1 MPVDLIPLIVSAA
14 GTRRADMARTASMR
28 IASELSRFDGW
39 YSDPLVDELA
49 GLLGMIADGAA
60 RNGALVSD
68 AYLTSVMRQMGELP
82 VSGPDVVQG
91 SARAGVTSADAYAR
105 LASKYRYH
113 LSTGVD
119 KPRALDLIIKRADR
133 MVATDVS
140 LGARE
145 QSRATMAANGV
156 KLYRRVIRPELSQG
170 GTCGLCFVAA
180 DRKYSTMDLMPIHDG
195 CRCLPMLITDDN
207 DPGLS
212 LNAEDLQAVYDAA
225 GGSTKGADLKR
236 VRIQV
241 DEHGELGPV
250 LSEAKHHTRTKEEV
264 VKDSSQPTLEHARQS
279 LAALEKALA
288 DSHAAAAAGEDRDA
302 PIAYLTGR
310 ITKIKDKMSA
320 GTYRNQ

>member
-1 MPVDLIPLIVSAA
+1 MPADLIPLIVSAA

-49 GLLGMIADGAA
+49 GLLGMIADGAT

-68 AYLTSVMRQMGELP
+68 AYLTSVMRQMGEIP

-91 SARAGVTSADAYAR
+91 SARAGVTSSDAYAR

-133 MVATDVS
+133 MIATDVS

-145 QSRATMAANGV
+145 QSRATMAANGI
-156 KLYRRVIRPELSQG
+156 KLYRRVVRPEMSQG

-180 DRKYSTMDLMPIHDG
+180 DREYSTSDLLPIHGGCLCLTMPI
-195 CRCLPMLITDDN
+195 TDQ
-207 DPGLS
+207 DPGMS
-212 LNAEDLQAVYDAA
+212 LNAEDLQSIYDAA
-225 GGSTKGADLKR
+225 GGSTKGPDLKR
-236 VRIQV
+236 VRVQV
-241 DEHGELGPV
+241 DENGELGPV

-320 GTYRNQ
+320 GAYRNQ